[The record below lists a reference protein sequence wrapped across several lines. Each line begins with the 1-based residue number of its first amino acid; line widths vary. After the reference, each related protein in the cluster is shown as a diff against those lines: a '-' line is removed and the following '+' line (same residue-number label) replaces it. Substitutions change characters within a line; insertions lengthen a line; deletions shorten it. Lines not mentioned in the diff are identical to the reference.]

1 MFWLYQLLLSISIPF
16 FPIIKRTVRERG
28 RVSLTDRFSTEFLE
42 GKGKILLHVSS
53 IGEVNSV
60 KPLVKALQGKV
71 SLTVFTDYGL
81 ERARKIYPEIPSRIS
96 PIDLY
101 PIVKNFLK
109 KTSPKAVL
117 IYETEIWPSLLKA
130 SSELQVPTIFV
141 SGKIGERTYRRIKR
155 FEGIL
160 KPLFSDKIF
169 LSRSKEDAE
178 RALKLGFKEVQVVG
192 DLKLDYE
199 PPEKRVSLEVDE
211 ERPVVVWGSTHEG
224 EEELAVEVHKKLK
237 REFPNIL
244 TVVAPRHVGR
254 RIDISGNVEYR
265 SRTNRVRRE
274 TEFYIVDTVGE
285 LSSLYSYATVAV
297 VGGSFVEGIGGHN
310 PVEPVALKVP
320 TLIGEFGNEFKEVA
334 QTLKVPVLK
343 RSELYPC
350 LLKLLKEP
358 KLRSKLGKESYFLWQ
373 EKRGV
378 TERILRFLG
387 ERVELQRN

>member
-1 MFWLYQLLLSISIPF
+1 MFWLYQLLLSVSIPL
-16 FPIIKRTVRERG
+16 FPLLKKTVSKRG
-28 RVSLTDRFSTEFLE
+28 KVSLKNRFSTEFSE
-42 GKGKILLHVSS
+42 GKQKFLLHVSS

-155 FEGIL
+155 FEGFL

-169 LSRSKEDAE
+169 LSRSEEDAE

-199 PPEKRVSLEVDE
+199 PPEKGVSLEIDE
-211 ERPVVVWGSTHEG
+211 ERPVVIWGSTHEG

-237 REFPNIL
+237 RDFPNIL
-244 TVVAPRHVGR
+244 TVIAPRHVGR

-265 SRTNRVRRE
+265 SRTKRVRRE

-320 TLIGEFGNEFKEVA
+320 TLIGEFGNEFKEIA

-350 LLKLLKEP
+350 LLTLLKEP

-373 EKRGV
+373 ERRGV